1 MKQSHISFRVE
12 EGKINSLDAVAKAL
26 DRDRSYVLNEAI
38 SAYLEIYRWQ
48 MDHIKEGLWQADQ
61 GEFASE
67 QAVARVFKGS
77 SH

>member
-1 MKQSHISFRVE
+1 MKQSPISFRVE
-12 EGKINSLDAVAKAL
+12 AGKIDSLDAIAKAL

-48 MDHIKEGLWQADQ
+48 MEHIKEGVRQADA

-67 QAVARVFKGS
+67 QAVAKVFGGS